1 MQFKSSLIAH
11 TALCEVL
18 DNKEDVSA
26 IKDVNNGDVTENH
39 LLKKVKGEYKVEYK
53 VLSHGYVI
61 FLLFFSIEHIP
72 MSVMNA
78 SFMSHTYLCNME

>member
-1 MQFKSSLIAH
+1 MIQNWIVGVFKGWHSVPTSGGL
-11 TALCEVL
+11 
-18 DNKEDVSA
+18 KER
-26 IKDVNNGDVTENH
+26 
-39 LLKKVKGEYKVEYK
+39 EYVP
-53 VLSHGYVI
+53 LSHGYVI